1 MNNLYSNLSAV
12 YEAMYQSFINY
23 DEEYLFYSNLLTKYN
38 CTSLLEIG
46 CGTGHLAS
54 RFIKNNFNYKGLDV
68 SDDMLAIAKQNN
80 TTVDFINGDMRG
92 FNLQT
97 KVDACIITGRT
108 ISYLLSNKDVLDTF
122 TTLNK
127 NLSPSGIICFDCID
141 ANKFMPLIDLQKII
155 THKAS
160 FENKKYRRDSIW
172 KINLKEGF
180 AFDWASV
187 YYEENNTRE
196 LYKIGEDNSTIR
208 TFTKDEI
215 ILFLQLSNFTV
226 NEIIERPSYAFDTF
240 VIIAQK
246 SNFVAAQSS

>member
-1 MNNLYSNLSAV
+1 MSNLYTNLSVV

-23 DEEYLFYSNLLTKYN
+23 DEEYLLYSNLLTKYN
-38 CTSLLEIG
+38 CSSLLEIG

-54 RFIKNNFNYKGLDV
+54 HFIKNNFTYKGLDV
-68 SDDMLAIAKQNN
+68 SDDMLAIAKRNN
-80 TTVDFINGDMRG
+80 PASDFINGDMRN
-92 FNLQT
+92 FNLQS

-122 TTLNK
+122 TTLYK
-127 NLSPSGIICFDCID
+127 NLNAGGIVCFDCID
-141 ANKFMPLIDLQKII
+141 ANKFIPLLDPKKII

-160 FENKKYRRDSIW
+160 FENKKYQRNSIW

-187 YYEENNTRE
+187 YYEENNTGE

-208 TFTKDEI
+208 TFTQDEI
-215 ILFLQLSNFTV
+215 LLFLQLANFTV
-226 NEIIERPSYAFDTF
+226 KEIIDRPSYAFDTF
-240 VIIAQK
+240 VIVAQK
-246 SNFVAAQSS
+246 N

>member
-1 MNNLYSNLSAV
+1 MSNLYSNLSVV

-23 DEEYLFYSNLLTKYN
+23 NEEYLFYSNLLTKYN

-54 RFIKNNFNYKGLDV
+54 HFIKNNFTYKGLDV

-80 TTVDFINGDMRG
+80 TTADFINGDMRG
-92 FNLQT
+92 FNLSN
-97 KVDACIITGRT
+97 KVGACIITGRT
-108 ISYLLSNKDVLDTF
+108 ISYLLSNKDVLNTF
-122 TTLNK
+122 TTLHK
-127 NLSPSGIICFDCID
+127 NLKTGGIICFDCID
-141 ANKFMPLIDLQKII
+141 ANKFMPLIDTQKII

-160 FENKKYRRDSIW
+160 FENKKYQRDSVW

-187 YYEENNTRE
+187 YYEENNTGE

-208 TFTKDEI
+208 AFTKDEI
-215 ILFLQLSNFTV
+215 LLFLQLANFTV
-226 NEIIERPSYAFDTF
+226 KEIIERLSYAFDTF
-240 VIIAQK
+240 VIVAQK
-246 SNFVAAQSS
+246 N

>member
-1 MNNLYSNLSAV
+1 MSNLYTNLSAV

-92 FNLQT
+92 FSLQT
-97 KVDACIITGRT
+97 RVGACIITGRT
-108 ISYLLSNKDVLDTF
+108 ISYLLSNKDVMDTF
-122 TTLNK
+122 TTLHK
-127 NLSPSGIICFDCID
+127 NLNAGGIICFDCID
-141 ANKFMPLIDLQKII
+141 ANKFIPLIDPQKTI
-155 THKAS
+155 THKTNL
-160 FENKKYRRDSIW
+160 EGKKYKRSSIW
-172 KINLKEGF
+172 KINIKEGF

-187 YYEENNTRE
+187 YYEENNNGE
-196 LYKIGEDNSTIR
+196 IHKIGDDNSTIR
-208 TFTKDEI
+208 AFTKDEI
-215 ILFLQLSNFTV
+215 ILFLQLADFSV
-226 NEIIERPSYAFDTF
+226 KEIIERPSYAFDTF
-240 VIIAQK
+240 VIVAQK
-246 SNFVAAQSS
+246 N